1 MVTNKYKYEV
11 TQGHEIYHDTL
22 TCVVTSHSFRYIIFI
37 YVYYTYRDYVVY
49 RDNSTRESAHIN
61 HLISGSIFAQVAS
74 LSSQKMLTFD

>member
-1 MVTNKYKYEV
+1 MKFTKVMKY
-11 TQGHEIYHDTL
+11 IMITL

-49 RDNSTRESAHIN
+49 RDNSTRESAHFN